1 MTRIAARR
9 LVAAAAAVGLM
20 GAAVAAD
27 PAPADRSWLD
37 KLTGGK
43 PAKPADPD
51 GTFGT
56 TPPKPTAYAPLDPA
70 ALQDAVRAE
79 GEALARRM
87 EVCTK
92 LQQVAAAR
100 GDDKLA
106 ARAVELEKLAAALY
120 KGRVARL
127 GVKDSGGGQ

>member
-1 MTRIAARR
+1 MTRLTARR
-9 LVAAAAAVGLM
+9 LLAVVAAGGLM

-27 PAPADRSWLD
+27 PAPADRTWLD

-43 PAKPADPD
+43 PAKPAEPD

-56 TPPKPTAYAPLDPA
+56 TAPKSYAPLDPSVF
-70 ALQDAVRAE
+70 QDAVLAE
-79 GEALARRM
+79 RDALARRL

-92 LQQVAAAR
+92 LQQIAAAR
-100 GDDKLA
+100 ND
-106 ARAVELEKLAAALY
+106 EKLAAKAAELEKQATAIY

-127 GVKDSGGGQ
+127 GVKDAGGAP

>member
-1 MTRIAARR
+1 MTRLAARR
-9 LVAAAAAVGLM
+9 LLAAAAAAGLM

-27 PAPADRSWLD
+27 PAPADRTWYQ

-43 PAKPADPD
+43 PPKPAEPD

-56 TPPKPTAYAPLDPA
+56 APPKPTGFAPLDPA
-70 ALQDAVRAE
+70 ALQEAVRAE
-79 GEALARRM
+79 ADAWARRL

-92 LQQVAAAR
+92 LQQIAAAR

-106 ARAVELEKLAAALY
+106 AHAAELEKQAGAIY

-127 GVKDSGGGQ
+127 GVKSEGGAP